1 MTNNLISKKFYKKEN
16 EMLDWITGHSKPLR
30 VKVST
35 MEADLNAISMDRDA
49 LGQDLFDTVCKIIG
63 LREVWYFG
71 LCFTNRK
78 GYTCWLQLDKKVFL
92 F

>member
-1 MTNNLISKKFYKKEN
+1 
-16 EMLDWITGHSKPLR
+16 
-30 VKVST
+30 

-78 GYTCWLQLDKKVFL
+78 GYTCWLQLDKKDFDQEL
-92 F
+92 KDFDLKDFDQEFNFFK